1 MSKQLTLP
9 TPGEILATEFLE
21 PLGLT
26 QYRLAKEI
34 HVPQTRIAAIIKEGR
49 SISADTA
56 LRLARFFGT
65 SVEFWL
71 NLQSQYDAD
80 IARALV
86 RRDPSERADAEIVLD
101 GAVGSL
107 LADHGDPRAALPYLE
122 RQLAFFDDGHDPSNL
137 VAALQALADARA
149 SLGDHDEASRLAAR
163 AVATSSQ
170 TLGDD
175 HPSTLVS
182 ITVQTEVLVRAGR
195 GDRAA
200 EAEAIATAALARPP
214 DVVDESTRAV
224 FRGEASSIDFSHPS
238 LRDQI
243 EQKVAAK
250 FFEDFR
256 RHIPSMGVFT
266 DRERLRIYRCARG

>member
-80 IARALV
+80 MA
-86 RRDPSERADAEIVLD
+86 
-101 GAVGSL
+101 
-107 LADHGDPRAALPYLE
+107 RAALGQELE
-122 RQLAFFDDGHDPSNL
+122 
-137 VAALQALADARA
+137 
-149 SLGDHDEASRLAAR
+149 
-163 AVATSSQ
+163 
-170 TLGDD
+170 
-175 HPSTLVS
+175 S
-182 ITVQTEVLVRAGR
+182 IAPF
-195 GDRAA
+195 AMA
-200 EAEAIATAALARPP
+200 
-214 DVVDESTRAV
+214 
-224 FRGEASSIDFSHPS
+224 
-238 LRDQI
+238 
-243 EQKVAAK
+243 
-250 FFEDFR
+250 
-256 RHIPSMGVFT
+256 
-266 DRERLRIYRCARG
+266 

>member
-80 IARALV
+80 IARAALGQ
-86 RRDPSERADAEIVLD
+86 ELD
-101 GAVGSL
+101 
-107 LADHGDPRAALPYLE
+107 
-122 RQLAFFDDGHDPSNL
+122 
-137 VAALQALADARA
+137 
-149 SLGDHDEASRLAAR
+149 
-163 AVATSSQ
+163 
-170 TLGDD
+170 
-175 HPSTLVS
+175 S
-182 ITVQTEVLVRAGR
+182 IAPF
-195 GDRAA
+195 AMA
-200 EAEAIATAALARPP
+200 
-214 DVVDESTRAV
+214 
-224 FRGEASSIDFSHPS
+224 
-238 LRDQI
+238 
-243 EQKVAAK
+243 
-250 FFEDFR
+250 
-256 RHIPSMGVFT
+256 
-266 DRERLRIYRCARG
+266 